1 MAGPAP
7 TLDEVA
13 RLAGVSRATASRAV
27 NGGHRVSAAAQQAVD
42 EAVLSLGY
50 APNRSARA
58 LVTRRT
64 DSVAVVLPEPD
75 ERVFGDP
82 FFARTLRGVD
92 RVLAEREIQLVLL
105 LARRGADGE
114 RVVRYLSRAPVD
126 GVLLFSAHRDD
137 ALPAA
142 LAAGGVPWVL
152 GGRPWDPVADVPSV
166 DVDNVAGGRHA
177 TQHLVAQGRRRVA
190 HVAGPTDMTAT
201 VDRCTG
207 WQEALA
213 AAGLPDDA
221 LAHGDFTEAG
231 GRDAARRLLA
241 DHPGLDA
248 VFAASDLMA
257 RGVLQVLAEAGR
269 RVPVDVAV
277 VGYDDLG
284 VAETCTPPLT
294 TMRQPVAEMAE
305 RATRLL
311 LEQVDRGGA
320 TEPQRLMLAPRL
332 VVRVSA

>member
-27 NGGHRVSAAAQQAVD
+27 NGGHRVSPRAQQAVAD
-42 EAVLSLGY
+42 AVQALGY

-105 LARRGADGE
+105 LARPGADGA
-114 RVVRYLSRAPVD
+114 RVVRYLTQAPVD

-142 LAAGGVPWVL
+142 LATLGVPCVL
-152 GGRPWDPVADVPSV
+152 GGRPWESGADLPSV

-177 TQHLVAQGRRRVA
+177 VQHLVEHGRRRVG
-190 HVAGPTDMTAT
+190 HVAGPRDMTAA
-201 VDRCTG
+201 VDRCAG

-213 AAGLPDDA
+213 AAGLSDDA
-221 LAHGDFTEAG
+221 LTHGDFTEAG
-231 GRDAARRLLA
+231 GREAARRLLTE
-241 DHPGLDA
+241 HPDLDA

-257 RGVLQVLAEAGR
+257 RGVLQVLAETGR
-269 RVPVDVAV
+269 RVPHDVAV

-284 VAETCTPPLT
+284 VAAASSPPLT

-311 LEQVDRGGA
+311 LEHVDRGGPS
-320 TEPQRLMLAPRL
+320 EPQRLMLAPRL
-332 VVRVSA
+332 VVRASG